1 MKVNNFLA
9 LSILIILTL
18 FPLFLTTSFIKRAI
32 ALFQLLILTIVL
44 VLLQFREI
52 RDLQIE
58 ASIIVVVVPMFT
70 VFAFLYYYLKSRLK
84 V

>member
-1 MKVNNFLA
+1 MKVGNFLA
-9 LSILIILTL
+9 LSILILLTL

-32 ALFQLLILTIVL
+32 ALFQLLILTTIL

-58 ASIIVVVVPMFT
+58 ASIIVVIVPMFT

>member
-1 MKVNNFLA
+1 MRINNFLA
-9 LSILIILTL
+9 LSILIIFTL

-32 ALFQLLILTIVL
+32 ALMQLVLLVIVL

-52 RDLQIE
+52 RDMQIE
-58 ASIIVVVVPMFT
+58 ASIIVVIVPIFT